1 MNILHV
7 LLHKVLGL
15 VAGFLNVIIA
25 AAVLPAATSF
35 HYLTILS
42 ASQVFMAFAGFG
54 ISHKLVLLPAEE
66 AQRQRSWPWFLL
78 TFVMGC
84 LFFNYLN
91 KDPTA
96 INLWPTTFFVS
107 GLFLLIIL
115 AEWLRVAVA
124 RQIGFIIYNIT
135 LIIAAST
142 IFVSKSIPIWL
153 GILPILGS
161 FLLLWAGRNFYTI
174 YGEHIR
180 PKMEDI
186 YRTFRVASVNQY
198 YNFIVLLCSLT
209 GLGPES
215 LVVVLIFRF
224 AIFYNW
230 QNFFWLRFS
239 HKELSQ
245 PIEKKHRMNNLRFVR
260 VNFLALF
267 GTIAV
272 AILAQIFDLYRYVP
286 SGAFDREFALLL
298 LYFAALRTVINLIF
312 PYEVFLLYSANLRT
326 NVLFLIFSS
335 LSLMI
340 IAYIMWLSKN
350 PFTIIT
356 CVEINWII
364 WRFLSKRIIQN
375 ER

>member
-1 MNILHV
+1 
-7 LLHKVLGL
+7 
-15 VAGFLNVIIA
+15 
-25 AAVLPAATSF
+25 
-35 HYLTILS
+35 
-42 ASQVFMAFAGFG
+42 
-54 ISHKLVLLPAEE
+54 
-66 AQRQRSWPWFLL
+66 
-78 TFVMGC
+78 
-84 LFFNYLN
+84 
-91 KDPTA
+91 
-96 INLWPTTFFVS
+96 
-107 GLFLLIIL
+107 
-115 AEWLRVAVA
+115 
-124 RQIGFIIYNIT
+124 
-135 LIIAAST
+135 
-142 IFVSKSIPIWL
+142 
-153 GILPILGS
+153 
-161 FLLLWAGRNFYTI
+161 
-174 YGEHIR
+174 
-180 PKMEDI
+180 MEDI

>member
-1 MNILHV
+1 
-7 LLHKVLGL
+7 
-15 VAGFLNVIIA
+15 
-25 AAVLPAATSF
+25 
-35 HYLTILS
+35 
-42 ASQVFMAFAGFG
+42 
-54 ISHKLVLLPAEE
+54 
-66 AQRQRSWPWFLL
+66 
-78 TFVMGC
+78 
-84 LFFNYLN
+84 
-91 KDPTA
+91 
-96 INLWPTTFFVS
+96 
-107 GLFLLIIL
+107 
-115 AEWLRVAVA
+115 
-124 RQIGFIIYNIT
+124 
-135 LIIAAST
+135 
-142 IFVSKSIPIWL
+142 
-153 GILPILGS
+153 
-161 FLLLWAGRNFYTI
+161 
-174 YGEHIR
+174 
-180 PKMEDI
+180 
-186 YRTFRVASVNQY
+186 
-198 YNFIVLLCSLT
+198 
-209 GLGPES
+209 
-215 LVVVLIFRF
+215 
-224 AIFYNW
+224 
-230 QNFFWLRFS
+230 
-239 HKELSQ
+239 
-245 PIEKKHRMNNLRFVR
+245 MNNLRFVR